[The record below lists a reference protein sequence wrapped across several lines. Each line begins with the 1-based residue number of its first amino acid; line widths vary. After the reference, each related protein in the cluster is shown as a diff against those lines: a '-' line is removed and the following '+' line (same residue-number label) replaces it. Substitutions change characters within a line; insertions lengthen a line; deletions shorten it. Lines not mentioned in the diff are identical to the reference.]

1 MTTTFSGLVDI
12 AAKHSSNVEK
22 PDAENVVK
30 GYLVPLRTKAE
41 VETRDETSTCL
52 SFHLIRGPRQ

>member
-1 MTTTFSGLVDI
+1 MTTTFSGVI
-12 AAKHSSNVEK
+12 AAKHSSYNTR

-41 VETRDETSTCL
+41 VESRDETST
-52 SFHLIRGPRQ
+52 